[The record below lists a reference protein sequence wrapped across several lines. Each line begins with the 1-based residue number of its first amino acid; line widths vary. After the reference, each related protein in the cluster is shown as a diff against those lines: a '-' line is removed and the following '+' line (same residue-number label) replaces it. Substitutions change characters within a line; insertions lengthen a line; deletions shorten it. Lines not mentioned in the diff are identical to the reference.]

1 MLLCPFCLC
10 LIKKIIF
17 CLIFLSLAPKLFH
30 HRPWWN
36 EVQIMFADCREW
48 VIWVTQSLS
57 KVLAKVL
64 LMGICKSVTQLA
76 DKVHSVLCFSIASK
90 DSLSK
95 LKAICGQISTPYLL
109 WWVKH
114 HSADLTYFQLCLLSN
129 NAFFFFSF
137 SHVSLYLSLQQVIS
151 TAVLF
156 CFQNIFLVFFFPWN
170 YYLALCVPERKQIV
184 DLFVIRSKCN
194 LYECV
199 QCLKSSEI

>member
-129 NAFFFFSF
+129 NAFFFFPPSLMFLYTCLYNKLFQLLFSF
-137 SHVSLYLSLQQVIS
+137 AFK
-151 TAVLF
+151 TF
-156 CFQNIFLVFFFPWN
+156 FWFFFSPG
-170 YYLALCVPERKQIV
+170 I
-184 DLFVIRSKCN
+184 I
-194 LYECV
+194 
-199 QCLKSSEI
+199 I